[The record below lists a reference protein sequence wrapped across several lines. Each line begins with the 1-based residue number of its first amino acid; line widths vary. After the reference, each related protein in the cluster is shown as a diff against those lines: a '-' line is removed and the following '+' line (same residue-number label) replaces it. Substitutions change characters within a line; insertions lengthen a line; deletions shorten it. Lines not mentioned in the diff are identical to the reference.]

1 MHPAPRSRRAFLGQ
15 ALAAAGAT
23 AVFRP
28 TLPAAT
34 APTWTIGCL
43 NRPWTK
49 WSCDA
54 MLDGVKA
61 AGFTEVGLQTP
72 TKEDPF
78 VAATSA
84 DYLAELG
91 RKITARG
98 LRAMM
103 GRLRTRDDG
112 PFDEAARA
120 EIRRQLA
127 NARTL
132 GLGTLIHTGVGKPAQ
147 HETWYRA
154 MAYAA
159 AQGAELGV
167 RIVTKPHGGV
177 TAAAT
182 DLLRCVERVG
192 HPNFGIWYDPG
203 NIIHYTGLDPVAELE
218 PLLPHV
224 SAFTAKDCAAKG
236 GEVMIQ
242 LGAGAVDFAALFR
255 RLRRAGFQ
263 GPVMLEGGAVGE
275 SAEATTRNAQANRE
289 FLARALAGA

>member
-1 MHPAPRSRRAFLGQ
+1 MTPAPRSRRAFLGQ

-23 AVFRP
+23 AL
-28 TLPAAT
+28 LPPPLRAAP
-34 APTWTIGCL
+34 APDWTIGCL

-72 TKEDPF
+72 TKDDPF

-84 DYLAELG
+84 EYLAELA
-91 RKITARG
+91 RKIATRG
-98 LRAMM
+98 LRATM

-112 PFDEAARA
+112 PFEAAQA
-120 EIRRQLA
+120 EVRSQLA

-132 GLGTLIHTGVGKPAQ
+132 GLGTLINTGVGKPAQ

-159 AQGAELGV
+159 AHGAELGV

-177 TAAAT
+177 TADAT
-182 DLLRCVERVG
+182 DLVRCVERVN

-218 PLLPHV
+218 PLLPYV
-224 SAFTAKDCAAKG
+224 RAFTAKDCAAKG

-255 RLRRAGFQ
+255 RLRRAGFT

-275 SAEATTRNAQANRE
+275 TAEATTRNARANRE
-289 FLARALAGA
+289 FLARAFTAA

>member
-1 MHPAPRSRRAFLGQ
+1 MTPAPRSRRAFLGQ

-23 AVFRP
+23 AL
-28 TLPAAT
+28 LPPPLRAAP
-34 APTWTIGCL
+34 APDWTIGCL

-72 TKEDPF
+72 TKDDPF

-84 DYLAELG
+84 EYLAELA
-91 RKITARG
+91 RKIATRG
-98 LRAMM
+98 LRATM

-112 PFDEAARA
+112 PFEAAQA
-120 EIRRQLA
+120 EVRRQLA

-132 GLGTLIHTGVGKPAQ
+132 GLGTLINTGVGKPAQ

-159 AQGAELGV
+159 AHGAELGV

-177 TAAAT
+177 TADAT
-182 DLLRCVERVG
+182 DLVRCVERVN

-218 PLLPHV
+218 PLLPYV
-224 SAFTAKDCAAKG
+224 RAFTAKDCAAKG

-255 RLRRAGFQ
+255 RLRRAGFT

-275 SAEATTRNAQANRE
+275 TAEATTRNARANRE
-289 FLARALAGA
+289 FLARAFTAA

>member
-1 MHPAPRSRRAFLGQ
+1 MPPAPRSRRAFLGQ

-28 TLPAAT
+28 TLPAAP

-54 MLDGVKA
+54 MLDGVRA
-61 AGFTEVGLQTP
+61 AGFTELGLQTP

-84 DYLAELG
+84 DYLAALG
-91 RKITARG
+91 RKISARG
-98 LRAMM
+98 LRAVM

-132 GLGTLIHTGVGKPAQ
+132 GLGTLINTGVGKPAQ
-147 HETWYRA
+147 YETWYRA

-159 AQGAELGV
+159 AQGAELGL

-182 DLLRCVERVG
+182 DLLRCVERVN

-203 NIIHYTGLDPVAELE
+203 NVIHYTGLDPVAELE

-224 SAFTAKDCAAKG
+224 LAFTAKDCAAKG

-275 SAEATTRNAQANRE
+275 SAEATTRNARANRE
-289 FLARALAGA
+289 FLTRALVPA

>member
-1 MHPAPRSRRAFLGQ
+1 MTPAPRSRRAFLGQ

-23 AVFRP
+23 AL
-28 TLPAAT
+28 LPPPLRAAP
-34 APTWTIGCL
+34 APDWTIGCL

-72 TKEDPF
+72 TKDDPF

-84 DYLAELG
+84 EYLAELA
-91 RKITARG
+91 RKIATRG
-98 LRAMM
+98 LRATM

-112 PFDEAARA
+112 PFEAAQA
-120 EIRRQLA
+120 EVRRQLA

-132 GLGTLIHTGVGKPAQ
+132 GLGTLINTGVGKPAQ

-159 AQGAELGV
+159 AHGAELGV

-182 DLLRCVERVG
+182 DLVRCVERVN

-218 PLLPHV
+218 PLLPYV
-224 SAFTAKDCAAKG
+224 RAFTAKDCAAKG

-255 RLRRAGFQ
+255 RLRRAGFT

-275 SAEATTRNAQANRE
+275 TAEATTRNARANRE
-289 FLARALAGA
+289 FLARAFTAA